1 MNSKKTIYVIVA
13 ILVVVLL
20 GGTIYFVKSRPAKIV
35 GEENVVVTIPA
46 NVITSKIYYGDT
58 KYGFVVNLP
67 DSWKGFTTIVN
78 NWTGMSQGATDGVN
92 YISEVGPL
100 ILIRNPLWTEK
111 NPRQDIPV
119 MVFTI
124 DQWNRMQSD
133 AFHIGAAPIN
143 PSELGR
149 NSKYV
154 FGLPAR
160 YNFAYQTGF
169 EEVDAIIQGKSLV
182 AF

>member
-1 MNSKKTIYVIVA
+1 MPNKLKIIFFIIFISGLLILTKVIYQNRNTRP
-13 ILVVVLL
+13 VVPQITTALPFEGVV
-20 GGTIYFVKSRPAKIV
+20 Y
-35 GEENVVVTIPA
+35 ENA
-46 NVITSKIYYGDT
+46 Q
-58 KYGFVVNLP
+58 YGFSFSLP
-67 DSWKGFTTIVN
+67 ISWKGYLVIEDKWLGDAIN
-78 NWTGMSQGATDGVN
+78 AQGEVELGTVSGPK
-92 YISEVGPL
+92 IS
-100 ILIRNPLWTEK
+100 IRHPLWTEK

-124 DQWNRMQSD
+124 KQWTDLQND
-133 AFHIGAAPIN
+133 VFHVGAAPIN

-149 NSKYV
+149 NNNYI

-169 EEVDAIIQGKSLV
+169 EEVDKIVQGKSFV